1 MSPPTSIRSTHSH
14 KPKSHVRVSFTDWV
28 LGGSLLSTYSSA
40 QQKDVSRV
48 RATAVK
54 DRKGRSVVVL
64 ADRDVDAVAEGEK
77 VEVMVVR
84 KVRRKG
90 ANGSVVSVVSGGGKE
105 GKEVKVVVEGK
116 KVEEKV
122 EDKVE
127 EKVEEK
133 TEEKKGGDAEK
144 GKNHKSSPYL
154 D

>member
-1 MSPPTSIRSTHSH
+1 
-14 KPKSHVRVSFTDWV
+14 VRVSFTDWV

-40 QQKDVSRV
+40 QQKDVSRM

-64 ADRDVDAVAEGEK
+64 ADKDVDAVAEGEK

-122 EDKVE
+122 EEKAEEKAEEKKDEGKVE
-127 EKVEEK
+127 EKKE
-133 TEEKKGGDAEK
+133 GDAEK

-154 D
+154 T